1 MMTHSAEGWVID
13 SGATQHMTNSKEI
26 LTKVKP
32 YNNSDKKEIVVANC
46 QSLLTDCRG
55 DVHTN
60 GLKIENV
67 DYVPGLATNLLSVS
81 QMAKKGHEI
90 LFKGTNCKIFPK
102 NTVKIKGKSIAT
114 GTLSGG
120 LYVLNSE
127 KKVAFSS
134 KIISHDI

>member
-1 MMTHSAEGWVID
+1 MSIMCPVW
-13 SGATQHMTNSKEI
+13 Q
-26 LTKVKP
+26 
-32 YNNSDKKEIVVANC
+32 
-46 QSLLTDCRG
+46 
-55 DVHTN
+55 
-60 GLKIENV
+60 
-67 DYVPGLATNLLSVS
+67 TNLLSVS